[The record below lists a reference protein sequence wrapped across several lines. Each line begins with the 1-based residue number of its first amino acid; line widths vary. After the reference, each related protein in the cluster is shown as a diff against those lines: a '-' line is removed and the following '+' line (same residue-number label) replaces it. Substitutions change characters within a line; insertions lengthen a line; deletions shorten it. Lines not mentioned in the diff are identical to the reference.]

1 MQFTGSKIEKY
12 LLYCS
17 LHVKWNVLFWSDR
30 FFTNIAKSQF
40 LKIWFFDHFWANSN
54 YGNAKNW
61 EYGLWEFWLLFSKAN
76 KLKIDVDLQFI
87 CLRKQQSKFPLK
99 MLTRRRLRMSQL
111 AESDWNFK
119 FVNKKLVVNKKVVKN
134 SGETRKCREKSQ
146 K

>member
-1 MQFTGSKIEKY
+1 MSPIPLTKFLGLSLLTGLMGNLVKKFFQPSK
-12 LLYCS
+12 CS
-17 LHVKWNVLFWSDR
+17 LLGRKS
-30 FFTNIAKSQF
+30 KSQF

-111 AESDWNFK
+111 AEPDWNFK
-119 FVNKKLVVNKKVVKN
+119 FVNKKVSREQESCEKLWRN
-134 SGETRKCREKSQ
+134 S
-146 K
+146 

>member
-1 MQFTGSKIEKY
+1 MTLTTYSGSLGN
-12 LLYCS
+12 LLKKFFQPSKCS
-17 LHVKWNVLFWSDR
+17 LLDR
-30 FFTNIAKSQF
+30 KSNIAKSQF

-87 CLRKQQSKFPLK
+87 FLRKQQSKFPLK

-119 FVNKKLVVNKKVVKN
+119 FVNKKVSREQKSCEKHWRN
-134 SGETRKCREKSQ
+134 S
-146 K
+146 